1 MAISALLETYLS
13 LEERLLTLDARQDPS
28 AEAVRDAMDTLWYR
42 LSEKDRE
49 YLDSRTVIGDG
60 DVEGGPEPGD
70 AVWCRL
76 DLEAGEALLLM
87 APPAGPPS
95 NHDRPVA
102 KGSGTFPREAA

>member
-13 LEERLLTLDARQDPS
+13 LEERMLTLDARQDPS

-42 LSEKDRE
+42 LSDRDRE
-49 YLDSRTVIGDG
+49 YLDSRRVIGDG
-60 DVEGGPEPGD
+60 DVEGAPGD

-87 APPAGPPS
+87 APPAEPPS